1 MIDYDVARAGAER
14 TQAQV
19 AAELACRNVLVTF
32 LHLIDE
38 GRSLELPDLFA
49 EDGVME
55 AVPHS
60 FVGRKAIRDFLQ
72 SRANSES
79 TRRTVHALANT
90 QFRHVSATEVQASSV
105 FAVYAYDS
113 AKDKADLTP
122 EALCTLEDRFVKG
135 GDGVWRFAHHRRAYI
150 VQHG

>member
-1 MIDYDVARAGAER
+1 MIDYDVANAGASL
-14 TQAQV
+14 TPQQV
-19 AAELACRNVLVTF
+19 ADQLACRNVLVTF

-38 GRSLELPDLFA
+38 GRSLELPELFA

-60 FVGRKAIRDFLQ
+60 FAGRKAIREFLT
-72 SRANSES
+72 SRAGGEN
-79 TRRTVHALANT
+79 TRRTIHALANT
-90 QFRHVSATEVQASSV
+90 QFRHVSDTEVHASSV
-105 FAVYAYDS
+105 FAVHVYQAGEP
-113 AKDKADLTP
+113 KADLTP

-135 GDGVWRFAHHRRAYI
+135 GDGVWRFGHHRRAYI